1 MQTPSQP
8 PGRRDRGA
16 IRRFASRAVVA
27 AAPEA
32 GSSVTGS
39 KEEMPSIEGFS
50 PPGLL
55 RQLPLALVATLAVLV
70 LPALLAATLLPPRGV
85 LSTLASGAL
94 AVLLSLLI
102 ARLAASVWQ
111 RRRRGSDLVFADL
124 MLWGLVRRW
133 WVERRLSR
141 LSAAYER
148 AARANLTVRVELL
161 EAIALLLEA
170 RSPYTYGHCRR
181 VARHAECIARAMHL
195 TSAEVATIRTAA
207 LVHDVGKVY
216 TPLELMQRTG
226 PLSDAEREI
235 VMRHAADGARM
246 LAPVKDRGL
255 ASIVLHH
262 HERMGGGGHPE
273 GLIGEEIPL
282 GARIVAVANTFDGLT
297 SRRPGRPGRSQSEA
311 LALLQAE
318 SGSAFD
324 RRVVDTFRECCSA
337 RRSVLSLA
345 FLTAVSERLT
355 GALQLPGGIGLA
367 GTSSTAQMLPA
378 LGAAGLL
385 ALTPGFS
392 QEGARPRAPQ
402 PAVAS
407 LRAQPPARTYTDG
420 GPETASAHRAGG
432 SVSPLTGRPAH
443 RKTVGRSPSGSAIP
457 SEPPKGQGRP
467 PAAQGQP
474 NGGIQQSLPSSDGP
488 AETAS
493 TTTPTSSQP
502 PPTAPPAHEEA
513 PGQTQHAPEPPPQQA
528 PAITT
533 PPITTPAIST
543 PAISLPPVK
552 LPPLNV
558 PPITI
563 PPVTVPPITLPGLKL
578 PLGG

>member
-1 MQTPSQP
+1 M
-8 PGRRDRGA
+8 
-16 IRRFASRAVVA
+16 VA
-27 AAPEA
+27 AAPEVGSLIA
-32 GSSVTGS
+32 GSN
-39 KEEMPSIEGFS
+39 EEMPSIEGFS
-50 PPGLL
+50 PPRLM
-55 RQLPLALVATLAVLV
+55 RQLPLALMATLAVLV
-70 LPALLAATLLPPRGV
+70 LPAVLAATLLPPRGV

-94 AVLLSLLI
+94 AVLVSLLI
-102 ARLAASVWQ
+102 ARLGATAWQ
-111 RRRRGSDLVFADL
+111 GRSRRSDLVFADL
-124 MLWGLVRRW
+124 MLWGLARRW

-148 AARANLTVRVELL
+148 AAQANLTVRVELL

-181 VARHAECIARAMHL
+181 VARHAERIAGAMHL

-216 TPLELMQRTG
+216 TPPELLHRTA
-226 PLSDAEREI
+226 PLSEAELEI
-235 VMRHAADGARM
+235 VMRHPADGARM

-262 HERMGGGGHPE
+262 HERMAGGGHPE

-282 GARIVAVANTFDGLT
+282 GARIVAVANAFDGLT
-297 SRRPGRPGRSQSEA
+297 SRRPGRPARSQSEA
-311 LALLQAE
+311 LAVLQAE

-324 RRVVDTFRECCSA
+324 RRVVDTFRECCLA

-345 FLTAVSERLT
+345 FLTAISERLT
-355 GALQLPGGIGLA
+355 GVLQLPGGIGLA

-385 ALTPGFS
+385 ALTPGLS
-392 QEGARPRAPQ
+392 QERARRHAPGWASVVLRAEALAGARNGA
-402 PAVAS
+402 
-407 LRAQPPARTYTDG
+407 D
-420 GPETASAHRAGG
+420 PETAGAQRVGGALSPASKRQAHSKTRTPGRNRPGSA
-432 SVSPLTGRPAH
+432 P
-443 RKTVGRSPSGSAIP
+443 PSGASN
-457 SEPPKGQGRP
+457 GQGAP
-467 PAAQGQP
+467 GGEGQP
-474 NGGIQQSLPSSDGP
+474 ASDTQQPSSSSGGP

-493 TTTPTSSQP
+493 TTTSTSSQP
-502 PPTAPPAHEEA
+502 PPSAPPAHEEA
-513 PGQTQHAPEPPPQQA
+513 PGQTQQTPEPPPQQ

-533 PPITTPAIST
+533 PSITTPAIST
-543 PAISLPPVK
+543 PAVSLPPVK

-558 PPITI
+558 PPITT
-563 PPVTVPPITLPGLKL
+563 PPVTVSPITLPPLKL